1 MSEISRELRDA
12 IIAFEV
18 AIRAARH
25 LGDKLGRRTER
36 DERVE
41 RARAKMIAVIL
52 REIEEAR
59 R

>member
-1 MSEISRELRDA
+1 MTEISRELRDA

-18 AIRAARH
+18 SIRAARH
-25 LGDKLGRRTER
+25 LGDKLDRRAER
-36 DERVE
+36 NERVE
-41 RARAKMIAVIL
+41 RARQKMIAVIL